1 MANTRKPAKDKAEAD
16 ATPETEAPIT
26 DDTPNSGDHT
36 ASARP
41 ADETSGAAQKA
52 PGKKPQT
59 PDVAGR
65 TAPEGSYPDPVPDET
80 PDAPAGQD
88 DRPQSETPAP
98 VVTTEQVIVRQG
110 GFWAMLLGGVAAAGI
125 GVLAASYVL
134 PSQWFETDAS
144 GVEARVNQELAALD
158 QRLNDLN
165 AQIGGMSLP
174 PDLSGEV
181 DGLGETLAVLTKQM
195 SALEARIATLEKRP
209 QPETNDGVS
218 EAELQDLR
226 AMLEAQRA
234 EVDALKAEAEASEAA
249 ARDSARATL
258 RRAALTRIL
267 TALDSGNDFATALA
281 DLRETGVEVPAAL
294 ADMAETGVPTQA
306 MLTERFPDAARAALA
321 EARLASGEETAGL
334 GGFLKSQLG
343 LRSLTPREGDDPDAV
358 LSRAEAALGEG
369 RLGDAL
375 AEIET
380 LSEGA
385 RAALADW
392 ADLATRRKEA
402 LIAAEELAGTLN

>member
-1 MANTRKPAKDKAEAD
+1 MVNRRKPEKNKAD
-16 ATPETEAPIT
+16 ADTTPETEAPIA
-26 DDTPNSGDHT
+26 DDTQNSGDHM
-36 ASARP
+36 ASAQSVNETTG
-41 ADETSGAAQKA
+41 ATEDETGAE
-52 PGKKPQT
+52 PHT
-59 PDVAGR
+59 PDVADP
-65 TAPEGSYPDPVPDET
+65 TTSDEPDPETAPDET
-80 PDAPAGQD
+80 PDASAGQD
-88 DRPQSETPAP
+88 EHPQSETRAP
-98 VVTTEQVIVRQG
+98 VVTTEQVVVRQG
-110 GFWAMLLGGVAAAGI
+110 GFWAMLLGGVAASGI
-125 GVLAASYVL
+125 GVLAAPYVL

-144 GVEARVNQELAALD
+144 GVEARVEQGLAALD
-158 QRLNDLN
+158 QRLNDLSS
-165 AQIGGMSLP
+165 QIEGLSLP

-181 DGLGETLAVLTKQM
+181 DGLGETLTALTKQM
-195 SALEARIATLEKRP
+195 SALEGRIATLENRP
-209 QPETNDGVS
+209 EPETNDGVP

-249 ARDSARATL
+249 ARDSALATL

-267 TALDSGNDFATALA
+267 TALDSGSDFAPALA
-281 DLRETGVEVPAAL
+281 DLRETGVEVPAVL
-294 ADMAETGVPTQA
+294 AGMAETGVPTQA

-380 LSEGA
+380 LPEGA

-392 ADLATRRKEA
+392 ADLATRRKQA
-402 LIAAEELAGTLN
+402 LAAAEELAGTLN